1 MARYQLGAEDLPYAR
16 EFLAQ
21 PFGYHSPGL
30 QRVLNLMR
38 GLGPEGKYVLLCLES
53 HRRWALARLPAGR
66 GEPIARCPGVE
77 YTDLA
82 AAERDVFVRRWRDL
96 GGPPLADPP
105 C

>member
-1 MARYQLGAEDLPYAR
+1 MARYALTAEDLPYAR
-16 EFLAQ
+16 EFLAR

-38 GLGPEGKYVLLCLES
+38 GLGPEGKYVLLCVEP
-53 HRRWALARLPAGR
+53 HRRWALARLPARR
-66 GEPIARCPGVE
+66 GEPIVRCGDLE

-82 AAERDVFVRRWRDL
+82 TAERDVFRRRWHDL
-96 GGPPLADPP
+96 GGPPLTDAP

>member
-1 MARYQLGAEDLPYAR
+1 MARIKLGTQDLPYAR

-38 GLGPEGKYVLLCLES
+38 GLGPGGKYVLLCVEP
-53 HRRWALARLPAGR
+53 HRRWALARLPERR
-66 GEPIARCPGVE
+66 GEPILRCGGVE

-82 AAERDVFVRRWRDL
+82 AAECDVFRRRWADL
-96 GGPPLADPP
+96 GGPPLPDAP